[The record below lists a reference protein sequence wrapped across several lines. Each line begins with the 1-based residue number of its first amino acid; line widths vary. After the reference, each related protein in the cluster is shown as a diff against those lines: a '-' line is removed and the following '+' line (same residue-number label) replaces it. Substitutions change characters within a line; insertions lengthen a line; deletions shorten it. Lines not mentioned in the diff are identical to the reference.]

1 MCYYYNTEKPM
12 ADLNTA
18 MAWQMERNAIVML
31 CAARGSAMEVT
42 MVVHVRQGRH

>member
-1 MCYYYNTEKPM
+1 MCHYYNPKKPM
-12 ADLNTA
+12 VDLTTA

-31 CAARGSAMEVT
+31 CAALGSVMGKT